1 MDIPIPGCL
10 TRENAFVKLPRI
22 YLGALVQTPISE
34 DVTEDRFEE
43 RLGET

>member
-1 MDIPIPGCL
+1 MDMPIPGCL

-34 DVTEDRFEE
+34 DVTDDRVEE
-43 RLGET
+43 KLGKT